1 MKRQALAGAGIGSGL
16 LALALVL
23 GNPSNLQAASAGVR
37 GRVIDEAG
45 APLADV
51 KLDFEFLG
59 ESRVKVTK
67 SQTTDK
73 KGGFVRMGIPD
84 GKWKITFSKE
94 GYKTYV
100 MEIYLSL
107 MALGAFS
114 EAGDIVLKPAP
125 VAAPASAEPAAAVLP
140 ASPETSKAGVEYAKA
155 LEAARAGR
163 PDEAEPILKDVIAR
177 FPDLASAHY
186 NLAYVYQL
194 KKDWKGAEA
203 EYLKVTELEPAK
215 SDAYLALSAVRQL
228 DGREPEAAEG
238 LLAAAP
244 TFPEDP
250 RFQYVLGVTCTN
262 AGKNAEAE
270 AAFRKAMA
278 LDPANPE
285 PVFQLGTIL
294 VGQNKVPEALRM
306 LETYVGMSGQ
316 APANLQTANSLL
328 TALKKK

>member
-1 MKRQALAGAGIGSGL
+1 MRRHAAAFLGLGA
-16 LALALVL
+16 LALALL
-23 GNPSNLQAASAGVR
+23 SMEPGSLDAAAAGIR
-37 GRVIDEAG
+37 GRVVDEAG

-51 KLDFEFLG
+51 KLEFEFLG

-67 SQTTDK
+67 SQVTDK

-84 GKWKITFSKE
+84 GKWKITFSKD

-125 VAAPASAEPAAAVLP
+125 VAAAATAEPAAAVLP
-140 ASPETSKAGVEYAKA
+140 ASPETSKAGEDYARA
-155 LEAARAGR
+155 LEAAKAGR
-163 PDEAEPILKDVIAR
+163 PDEAEPILKDVVAR

-194 KKDWKGAEA
+194 KKDWKAAEA
-203 EYLKVTELEPAK
+203 EYLRVTELEPAK

-228 DGREPEAAEG
+228 DGREPEAADG
-238 LLAAAP
+238 LLAAAA

-270 AAFRKAMA
+270 AAFRKTMA

-294 VGQNKVPEALRM
+294 VGQNKLPEALRM
-306 LETYVGMSGQ
+306 LETYVGMTGQ
-316 APANLQTANSLL
+316 APANLQTANGLL
-328 TALKKK
+328 AALKKK